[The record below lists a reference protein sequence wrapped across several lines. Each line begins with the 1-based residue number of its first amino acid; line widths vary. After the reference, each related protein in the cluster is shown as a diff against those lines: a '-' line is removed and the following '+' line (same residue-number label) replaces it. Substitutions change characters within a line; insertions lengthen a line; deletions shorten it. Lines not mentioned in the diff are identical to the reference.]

1 MQNKTIDVLY
11 IFNEGRKQKLDR
23 VNDFSRDFYYYYFN
37 FLDED
42 LKTDCIEIES
52 DYVIKKNNFFF
63 IFEKILRKFTGLP
76 FYGSKLLNKSN
87 IKKIKESRYI
97 ILTNETTVYSTFFYF
112 LINKNKL
119 NFKSTIF
126 LMGITDKEKSLY
138 KNFVKKFFIKSIFK
152 NSNNI
157 LFLGEG
163 EIRNAQLKF
172 KNYSNKMHFF
182 PFTVDQNFWKGK
194 DINSKKNNKILFVG
208 NDKNRDYKFLK
219 LLSEH
224 MEEYKFTFVS
234 NNPIL
239 ENIVS
244 ENVEVIKGNWRSGI
258 LTDLDLL
265 NIYNESILCI
275 LPIQE
280 TVQPSGQS
288 VALQAI
294 SAKVPVIITKT
305 SGFWDSKNF
314 IHNKNIIFIK
324 KNEIDLWKKQIELIV
339 NDLKFLDNISKNAYK
354 TISENYKNTDYFKK
368 LKGLVIQ

>member
-1 MQNKTIDVLY
+1 MRSVLELSDGSKYYGDHFGSNKVVSGEVV
-11 IFNEGRKQKLDR
+11 FNTSMVG
-23 VNDFSRDFYYYYFN
+23 Y
-37 FLDED
+37 
-42 LKTDCIEIES
+42 IES
-52 DYVIKKNNFFF
+52 LTDPSYKKQILVLTYPLIGNYGVPSKCKDKFNLLEK
-63 IFEKILRKFTGLP
+63 FESDNIQIEGL
-76 FYGSKLLNKSN
+76 
-87 IKKIKESRYI
+87 
-97 ILTNETTVYSTFFYF
+97 
-112 LINKNKL
+112 
-119 NFKSTIF
+119 
-126 LMGITDKEKSLY
+126 
-138 KNFVKKFFIKSIFK
+138 
-152 NSNNI
+152 
-157 LFLGEG
+157 
-163 EIRNAQLKF
+163 
-172 KNYSNKMHFF
+172 
-182 PFTVDQNFWKGK
+182 
-194 DINSKKNNKILFVG
+194 
-208 NDKNRDYKFLK
+208 
-219 LLSEH
+219 
-224 MEEYKFTFVS
+224 
-234 NNPIL
+234 
-239 ENIVS
+239 IVS
-244 ENVEVIKGNWRSGI
+244 ENVEVIKGNWRSGN